1 MLRPSV
7 ASDGFMFLCRLPNT
21 FASCSGTRR
30 RTAPGSPTPFFS
42 FIEFETQGAHHPK
55 LRAVPHAVPA
65 PGPAPLE
72 ILFDTRAIVHDR
84 GPHVRR
90 ATWGSQSERA
100 HKADH
105 TTTRQST
112 HTSPTSGLFVHA
124 SPTSGLCTII
134 HICTDRNFLIWI
146 RASTLHHR
154 ISITQKARTRPLRPQ
169 AATTLCKVLMTK
181 HIRRE
186 LHCTCVLR

>member
-30 RTAPGSPTPFFS
+30 RTAPGSPTPLFS

-55 LRAVPHAVPA
+55 LRAVFRHLDLHLLKYFSTHAPS
-65 PGPAPLE
+65 
-72 ILFDTRAIVHDR
+72 HDR

-105 TTTRQST
+105 TTTRHT
-112 HTSPTSGLFVHA
+112 HRLRDCFHVSAFGIV
-124 SPTSGLCTII
+124 CTII
-134 HICTDRNFLIWI
+134 HISTDRNFLIWS

-154 ISITQKARTRPLRPQ
+154 ISITQTVRTRPLRPQ
-169 AATTLCKVLMTK
+169 AASTTVDS
-181 HIRRE
+181 
-186 LHCTCVLR
+186 V